1 MTDDVLR
8 RKNARLGGKINEV
21 LQRHPEV
28 RDVPDEIAL
37 RQGMQVRVGT
47 SFLERVQADLQD
59 RARAIVELRP
69 DLAPDFRDHS
79 TAAVSRARPL
89 MAQIVCR

>member
-37 RQGMQVRVGT
+37 RQGYAGAGRNFIPRTG
-47 SFLERVQADLQD
+47 A
-59 RARAIVELRP
+59 
-69 DLAPDFRDHS
+69 
-79 TAAVSRARPL
+79 SRSARPG
-89 MAQIVCR
+89 ASHRRASP